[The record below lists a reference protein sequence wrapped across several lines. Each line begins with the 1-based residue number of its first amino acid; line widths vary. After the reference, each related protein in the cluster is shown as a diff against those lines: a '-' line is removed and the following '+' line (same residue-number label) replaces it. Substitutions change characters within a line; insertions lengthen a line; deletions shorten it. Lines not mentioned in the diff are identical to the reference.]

1 MTLVFMYIHAY
12 FLKQYVDI
20 FLILFFLGKPAWIL
34 WTDINQV
41 IKFKSLSFV
50 TYRMNAFWEWF
61 YGTPAGYF
69 SMEKSTNMYL
79 HSSYQIH
86 TPKLPVRTS
95 LPGPSV
101 QKNISNTIPNVKPSE
116 QDQCIAW
123 SLEYPHFEFSKN
135 MDSNET
141 KCTEGFHVQDT
152 EDQMISRLSTKH
164 NFYFIWRCKNLV
176 QGQKGALL

>member
-69 SMEKSTNMYL
+69 SMEKSANMY
-79 HSSYQIH
+79 IVH
-86 TPKLPVRTS
+86 TKFIPQNCQCAQVYPVHRCRKIFRIQYRT
-95 LPGPSV
+95 
-101 QKNISNTIPNVKPSE
+101 
-116 QDQCIAW
+116 W
-123 SLEYPHFEFSKN
+123 
-135 MDSNET
+135 
-141 KCTEGFHVQDT
+141 
-152 EDQMISRLSTKH
+152 
-164 NFYFIWRCKNLV
+164 NLV
-176 QGQKGALL
+176 NKINALHGHWSTHSLTKFSSQSVPTIFVFKAWVGLWPL